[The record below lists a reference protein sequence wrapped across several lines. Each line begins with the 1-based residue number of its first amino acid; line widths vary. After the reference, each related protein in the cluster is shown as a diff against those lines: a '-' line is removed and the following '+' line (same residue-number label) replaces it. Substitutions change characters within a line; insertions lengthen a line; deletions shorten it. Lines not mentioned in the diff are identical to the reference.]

1 MNECPKRKK
10 EHKKLTIIQS
20 NIRNNQ
26 FHNSAYK
33 RHVEKKNP
41 IQSEN
46 PGTHE
51 KKQWATFV

>member
-10 EHKKLTIIQS
+10 EHKKLTNIQS

-26 FHNSAYK
+26 FHTSALIF
-33 RHVEKKNP
+33 HVEKKNP

-46 PGTHE
+46 PETHE